1 MPTNRIL
8 IRPFQADDAIPV
20 RQLFIEVNR
29 GLAPPD
35 MREAFEGYIQRSID
49 EEVGRIADYC
59 AEKAGGFWVA
69 VRGDALI
76 GMFGLEPSEMGME
89 LRRMYTDLNAAG
101 RASHG

>member
-49 EEVGRIADYC
+49 EEVGRIADYY
-59 AEKAGGFWVA
+59 AE
-69 VRGDALI
+69 
-76 GMFGLEPSEMGME
+76 
-89 LRRMYTDLNAAG
+89 
-101 RASHG
+101 